1 MVVLVVLGLRLDLV
15 ILRVVSNPKER
26 DSLCHSL
33 VSYGEETRASREI
46 QDVGLLLEA
55 LGWRCAVIEH
65 ERGGHG
71 ITSSCT

>member
-33 VSYGEETRASREI
+33 VSY
-46 QDVGLLLEA
+46 
-55 LGWRCAVIEH
+55 
-65 ERGGHG
+65 
-71 ITSSCT
+71 